1 MGQRR
6 WADDACSSLTLPKK
20 EYYKKI
26 MTMKATYVNPEVKN
40 TNMRIRASLLSGSSV
55 AVDNTG
61 VSGSG
66 SAPIEAGAKSR
77 AGVSSLD

>member
-1 MGQRR
+1 
-6 WADDACSSLTLPKK
+6 
-20 EYYKKI
+20 

-55 AVDNTG
+55 GVDNTG

>member
-1 MGQRR
+1 
-6 WADDACSSLTLPKK
+6 
-20 EYYKKI
+20 
-26 MTMKATYVNPEVKN
+26 MKATYVNPEVKN

-55 AVDNTG
+55 GVDNTG